1 MCLGQVGGARWVE
14 LPVHL
19 LAEHLQRPKVDSMSS
34 ITRLVNFGGS
44 FLFSLSLSLRL
55 EKVQQLHVTAPP
67 NVFSL
72 ATFQLILESFPSLQE
87 VVVSLPGRELWDLF
101 MRNTTGLITIA
112 KELDTRSVSCLA
124 SPTRGHTCLSL
135 LLWI

>member
-1 MCLGQVGGARWVE
+1 MGVFTWLTQAELGVVMRICKRWNQVGGARWAE

-34 ITRLVNFGGS
+34 ITRL
-44 FLFSLSLSLRL
+44 

-72 ATFQLILESFPSLQE
+72 ATFRLILGSFPSLQE
-87 VVVSLPGRELWDLF
+87 MVVDLPGAELWDLA
-101 MRNTTGLITIA
+101 MRDTTGLITI
-112 KELDTRSVSCLA
+112 
-124 SPTRGHTCLSL
+124 
-135 LLWI
+135 

>member
-1 MCLGQVGGARWVE
+1 ME
-14 LPVHL
+14 
-19 LAEHLQRPKVDSMSS
+19 SISS

-55 EKVQQLHVTAPP
+55 EKVKQLHVTAPP

-72 ATFQLILESFPSLQE
+72 ATFRLILESFPSLQE
-87 VVVSLPGRELWDLF
+87 MVFDLPGREILDLA
-101 MRNTTGLITIA
+101 MTEN
-112 KELDTRSVSCLA
+112 
-124 SPTRGHTCLSL
+124 TCLSL